1 MSKPQ
6 RYKYELH
13 IKADLKTDTLLG
25 CPNLVMVGSYEDLAD
40 ALGKEV
46 GDMLRRGQP
55 SLKHCKVDAFIV
67 TVAFVAKGK
76 AKRSRLTQRAASAS
90 TSS

>member
-25 CPNLVMVGSYEDLAD
+25 CPNLVMVGSYEDLAT
-40 ALGKEV
+40 ALGKEI
-46 GDMLRRGQP
+46 GDILRRGKP
-55 SLKHCKVDAFIV
+55 SLKHCKVDPFVV
-67 TVAFVAKGK
+67 TVDCVAKGK
-76 AKRSRLTQRAASAS
+76 AKRGRLTQRAASAS

>member
-1 MSKPQ
+1 
-6 RYKYELH
+6 
-13 IKADLKTDTLLG
+13 
-25 CPNLVMVGSYEDLAD
+25 MVGSYEDLAS

-46 GDMLRRGQP
+46 GDILRRGRP

-67 TVAFVAKGK
+67 TVDFVAKGK
-76 AKRSRLTQRAASAS
+76 AKRSRLKDRAASAS

>member
-13 IKADLKTDTLLG
+13 IKAGLKTDTLLG
-25 CPNLVMVGSYEDLAD
+25 CPNLVLVGSYEDLAT
-40 ALGKEV
+40 ALGKEL
-46 GDMLRRGQP
+46 GDMLRRGKP
-55 SLKHCKVDAFIV
+55 SLKHCKVDPFIV
-67 TVAFVAKGK
+67 TVDFVAKGK
-76 AKRSRLTQRAASAS
+76 AKRSRLAERAASAS